1 MAVLSPLGPADLAA
15 PSRAK
20 ELVLVASA
28 PGVRPSPE
36 LLAAYANAAAP
47 NSMRA
52 FRSDVWAFDDW
63 CLRAGRTTLPAEPQT
78 VKDYLEYRAAQTAA
92 HFAAQSAAP
101 ASLARYKASIA
112 RLHRLCG
119 LPDPTQDELVKLT
132 LMALRRQR
140 GVAQKQARPLRFRGA
155 VKDPLTDPPRGI
167 NVRATLAALG
177 DSLTD
182 RRNKAL
188 LSVAYDTGLRASE
201 LVAVQVDDICEA
213 IDDDARLLR
222 IRRSKG
228 DQEGQGATAYL
239 SPRTV
244 TVLQDW
250 LSMGAIGSGP
260 IFRRV
265 IVRRYAAQP
274 ARPKTDPSSLAWNAR
289 WAPERFAAKE
299 AVVARTEEDV
309 GQAALHPGSVTPILR
324 SALSRAFKAG
334 AFPDLDQ
341 HTFGR
346 QLKEVSAHSTRVGVN
361 QDYFASGE
369 DLAGIM
375 DALRW
380 KSPRMPLFY
389 NRNLA
394 AEQGAAGRLLG
405 RIS

>member
-1 MAVLSPLGPADLAA
+1 MTPELAIRLARAAFNTALAEADLHTIGPILA
-15 PSRAK
+15 PDV
-20 ELVLVASA
+20 VLIAGTDSA
-28 PGVRPSPE
+28 VISGRKAQ
-36 LLAAYANAAAP
+36 LLAWKRDFASPDRTIYLRRPDTITLSAVEPIALEQGHWQGTW
-47 NSMRA
+47 S
-52 FRSDVWAFDDW
+52 SDGGMLASGIYSAKWRQIGPQWVIE
-63 CLRAGRTTLPAEPQT
+63 AEI
-78 VKDYLEYRAAQTAA
+78 Y
-92 HFAAQSAAP
+92 
-101 ASLARYKASIA
+101 
-112 RLHRLCG
+112 
-119 LPDPTQDELVKLT
+119 LT
-132 LMALRRQR
+132 LSQSIIAHP
-140 GVAQKQARPLRFRGA
+140 K
-155 VKDPLTDPPRGI
+155 
-167 NVRATLAALG
+167 
-177 DSLTD
+177 S
-182 RRNKAL
+182 
-188 LSVAYDTGLRASE
+188 
-201 LVAVQVDDICEA
+201 
-213 IDDDARLLR
+213 
-222 IRRSKG
+222 
-228 DQEGQGATAYL
+228 
-239 SPRTV
+239 
-244 TVLQDW
+244 VLQDW